1 MRRLPVLLSAAV
13 ALALA
18 GAPGASA
25 AAPAKPAAS
34 AAPAAPVADHHQ
46 YLYSPAAAAFLSRSA
61 PLQPVSAQD
70 LIAQLDAAGIER
82 AAVLS
87 VAWVY
92 GRPAVVADD
101 EYERVRAEND
111 WAARQAGEYP
121 DRLVALCSVDPLK
134 DYALH
139 ELARCA
145 ASPEFGRGIK
155 LQPAGGVRLD
165 DPAQVERVQRVFRSA
180 NARGMAIVLQLRG
193 TSAQGA
199 RLLIDQLLPHAPD
212 VPVQVAYADTPA
224 AEMDKVADRGVDK
237 GAGKGVDKRVG
248 DAAAPLAALA
258 VLAEAVARQDPRMRQ
273 VWFDVA
279 SFARPGLSPADAR
292 RLVRRLRQVGMER
305 VLYGSDASPGADVGP
320 REAWAAFRSL
330 PLTEAEAARVA
341 NNVMP
346 YLR

>member
-25 AAPAKPAAS
+25 AAPAKPAA
-34 AAPAAPVADHHQ
+34 PTAPVADHHQ

-61 PLQPVSAQD
+61 PLRPVSAQD

-92 GRPAVVADD
+92 GRPAAVADD

-121 DRLVALCSVDPLK
+121 GRLVALCSVDPLK

-224 AEMDKVADRGVDK
+224 AEMDKVA
-237 GAGKGVDKRVG
+237 GKGVDKRVG

-258 VLAEAVARQDPRMRQ
+258 VLAEAVARQDPRMRL

-341 NNVMP
+341 NNVIP

>member
-25 AAPAKPAAS
+25 AAPAKP

-92 GRPAVVADD
+92 GRPAAVADD

-121 DRLVALCSVDPLK
+121 GRLVALCSVDPLK

-224 AEMDKVADRGVDK
+224 AEMDNV
-237 GAGKGVDKRVG
+237 AGKGVDKRVG

>member
-1 MRRLPVLLSAAV
+1 MRRVPVLLSACV

-18 GAPGASA
+18 GAA
-25 AAPAKPAAS
+25 AAATAPAKPGVRAAR
-34 AAPAAPVADHHQ
+34 AVKPTPPVPPPPAAPSAPLADHHQ
-46 YLYSPAAAAFLSRSA
+46 YLYSPAAAAYLSHSA
-61 PLQPVSAQD
+61 ALQPVSARQ
-70 LIAQLDAAGIER
+70 LIVRLDAAGIER

-87 VAWVY
+87 VAWLY
-92 GRPAVVADD
+92 ERPSLGE

-121 DRLVALCSVDPLK
+121 GRLVALCSVDPLK

-155 LQPAGGVRLD
+155 LQPAGAVDLD
-165 DPAQVERVQRVFRSA
+165 DAEQLARVQRVFRAA

-193 TSAQGA
+193 AGAGSGGA
-199 RLLIDQLLPHAPD
+199 RLLIDGLLPHAPD
-212 VPVQVAYADTPA
+212 VPVQVAYADIDAEDGA
-224 AEMDKVADRGVDK
+224 A
-237 GAGKGVDKRVG
+237 GAHEG
-248 DAAAPLAALA
+248 AAAPLAALA
-258 VLAEAVARQDPRMRQ
+258 VLADAAARQDPRMRQ

-279 SFARPGLSPADAR
+279 SFARPGLSAVEAR

-305 VLYGSDASPGADVGP
+305 ILYGSDAAPGATAGP
-320 REAWAAFRSL
+320 GEAWAAFRSL
-330 PLTEAEAARVA
+330 PLTEAEATRVA